1 MLQPNDEEITKMM
14 LEKDIEH
21 EKKKKWYLCT
31 NEIGAKIIMPD
42 LSEERG
48 YDLYET
54 FRFQRES
61 IPPDTIV
68 QVIPLTLLS
77 NLELDLDM
85 LQRLTKEITFREYD
99 PETMMMFTRIINGIV
114 CRCGIW
120 LPDEA
125 QECPHCKK
133 KIRLCSCEYISSR
146 KAGK

>member
-1 MLQPNDEEITKMM
+1 MLQLDKEEIDKML
-14 LEKDIEH
+14 LEEDIQH

-42 LSEERG
+42 TTESLG
-48 YDLYET
+48 HDLYET
-54 FRFQRES
+54 YRFKRES

-68 QVIPLTLLS
+68 KVAPLKLLS
-77 NLELDLDM
+77 NLSM
-85 LQRLTKEITFREYD
+85 LVEFIHEIPYSEYD